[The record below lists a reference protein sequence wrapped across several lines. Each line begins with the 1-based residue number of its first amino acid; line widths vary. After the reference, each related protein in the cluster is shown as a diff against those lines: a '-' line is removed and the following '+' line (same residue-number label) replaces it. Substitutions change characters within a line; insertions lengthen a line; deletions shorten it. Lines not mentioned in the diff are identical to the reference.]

1 MIECPNCGGNMKFD
15 IPTQNLLCAFCET
28 QIDPQEYQDS
38 KDEKV
43 YENDLVKVFKEYFA
57 FV

>member
-1 MIECPNCGGNMKFD
+1 MYLKETIK
-15 IPTQNLLCAFCET
+15 LL
-28 QIDPQEYQDS
+28 DS